1 MISAL
6 FKQVKKSRVF
16 VKLLFLTWFSK
27 KSFSVEIVWLG
38 LTLAETAHRNKTS
51 TSIKNNKDD
60 SKTKTKFKQVYINA
74 RWYVVLLLPTQL
86 LFNFIK
92 WHWHRFPSSYWEQC
106 FLNSNHSVK
115 VNLSCG
121 ATVRRWIM

>member
-92 WHWHRFPSSYWEQC
+92 
-106 FLNSNHSVK
+106 
-115 VNLSCG
+115 
-121 ATVRRWIM
+121 